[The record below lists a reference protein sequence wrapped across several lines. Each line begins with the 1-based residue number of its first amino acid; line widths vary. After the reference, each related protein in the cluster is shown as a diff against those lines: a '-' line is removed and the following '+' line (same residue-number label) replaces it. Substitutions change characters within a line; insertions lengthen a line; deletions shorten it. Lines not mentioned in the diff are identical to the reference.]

1 MRLTLLVLASLI
13 SITSFSQNNDLETE
27 GSGGA
32 IMKLNL
38 PFTAITAG
46 GVKGSV
52 EIKTGEAVSWEL
64 GGDITPPG
72 YYQET
77 FSINSGVRYYFDKDA
92 FKGYYI
98 APFLRYRAYQDP
110 EVRINGGYIGLK
122 SGKQWLLGKKKRFVI
137 DTSVGIRYALIYDK
151 NWTENPVIE
160 DDTDQFFF
168 DLSNYA
174 YDFYMGGFR
183 PEARLAIGWKF

>member
-13 SITSFSQNNDLETE
+13 SITSFSQNNNSETE
-27 GSGGA
+27 TSGGA

-64 GGDITPPG
+64 GGDITLA
-72 YYQET
+72 YESQRTY
-77 FSINSGVRYYFDKDA
+77 SINSGIRYYWNKDA
-92 FKGYYI
+92 FNGAYI
-98 APFLRYRAYQDP
+98 APFLRYRSYHDP
-110 EVRINGGYIGLK
+110 ELQINGGYIGLK
-122 SGKQWLLGKKKRFVI
+122 SGKQWLLGKQKRFVI

-160 DDTDQFFF
+160 DDLDQLLF
-168 DLSNYA
+168 DLSNYFV
-174 YDFYMGGFR
+174 DFYMGGFR
-183 PEARLAIGWKF
+183 PEARLAIGWRF